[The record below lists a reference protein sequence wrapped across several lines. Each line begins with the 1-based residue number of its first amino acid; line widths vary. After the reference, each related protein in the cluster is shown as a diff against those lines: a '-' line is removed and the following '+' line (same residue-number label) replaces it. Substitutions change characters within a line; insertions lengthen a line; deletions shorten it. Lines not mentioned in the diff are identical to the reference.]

1 MVGNPISDFLIQIKN
16 AGAVDK
22 ASVTLPYSKLKH
34 SIADALNKAG
44 YVGDVEK
51 KGKAISKTLKVE
63 LKYVNGVHKIKGIEI
78 VSKPSRRLYT
88 NAAHIKSVKNG
99 HGSLILSTPKGIL
112 TDKEARD
119 ANVGGEML
127 FKIW

>member
-1 MVGNPISDFLIQIKN
+1 MVGDPISDFLIQIKN

-34 SIADALNKAG
+34 SIAEALNKAG
-44 YVGDVEK
+44 YIGEIEK
-51 KGKAISKTLKVE
+51 KGKVVAKTLKVE
-63 LKYVNGVHKIKGIEI
+63 LKYVNGVHKIKGIEL

-99 HGSLILSTPKGIL
+99 HGSLILSTPEGIL
-112 TDKEARD
+112 TDKEARA